1 MLVMNGLTACMNALT
16 VRVHERVDERVDS
29 LHERVDSLH
38 ERVDSRHEGSC
49 YALAGQLSAVLHR
62 DRLRLFRITV
72 EHYGM
77 HQRRISCGLRGG
89 CARRNNYVTCAII
102 SILAHAT
109 QFNPLSQHLSVFVRF
124 VPAVTL
130 TCGILA
136 AVRRFSVG

>member
-1 MLVMNGLTACMNALT
+1 MWEMGGA
-16 VRVHERVDERVDS
+16 DS
-29 LHERVDSLH
+29 VWSEMATKHS
-38 ERVDSRHEGSC
+38 GPPITC
-49 YALAGQLSAVLHR
+49 TQGQH
-62 DRLRLFRITV
+62 
-72 EHYGM
+72 
-77 HQRRISCGLRGG
+77 RGG

-136 AVRRFSVG
+136 AVRRFSVE